1 MGFTS
6 LIGPALGLLSSA
18 VGGGGSGGGGGG
30 GHQAAGPPPVPM
42 NPQGGVQ
49 NPGIVQAAQQSAPS
63 MLQAPQQ
70 MLPITPDNPSMLTG
84 GLDNPDYWTKLLG
97 GMNGR

>member
-1 MGFTS
+1 MGFETILPMVTS
-6 LIGPALGLLSSA
+6 VISGMAK
-18 VGGGGSGGGGGG
+18 GGGGSGGSGQ
-30 GHQAAGPPPVPM
+30 QAAPLPPVPM

-49 NPGIVQAAQQSAPS
+49 NPAIMQAAQQSSPS

-70 MLPITPDNPSMLTG
+70 MLPLTPNDPSMLTG

-97 GMNGR
+97 GQNGLR